1 MNARFRVWGGRGTV
15 AASPLAAVAAVLALS
30 GCSAAGQEIDLAPQ
44 PPAVTSASPAGE
56 QLPKLP
62 ESTPDWLD
70 VPDIDAHSTLLPLG
84 LNDDRTV
91 AVPSVHE
98 PMQAGWYRYGPTPGE
113 TGPAVILGHVNGDGQ
128 DGIFARLHQLGSGDE
143 IRVGRE
149 DGTVARFTVTRMDQ
163 VPKDRF
169 PTDEVY
175 GDTTEPELR
184 LITCGGAFD
193 DAAGSYRDN
202 IIAYATFT
210 GVVP

>member
-1 MNARFRVWGGRGTV
+1 MNTRSRRWGGRRA
-15 AASPLAAVAAVLALS
+15 AASPLPVLVAVLALS
-30 GCSAAGQEIDLAPQ
+30 GCSAHGQQIDLAPRSSVST
-44 PPAVTSASPAGE
+44 AERSAGE
-56 QLPKLP
+56 ALPASAP
-62 ESTPDWLD
+62 AWLD
-70 VPDIDAHSTLLPLG
+70 VPDIGARSTLLPLG

-113 TGPAVILGHVNGDGQ
+113 TGPAVVLGHVNGDGR
-128 DGIFARLHQLGSGDE
+128 DGIFARLHQLVPGAE
-143 IRVGRE
+143 VRVGRS
-149 DGTVARFTVTRMDQ
+149 DGTVARFTVTRIDQ

-169 PTDEVY
+169 PADEVY
-175 GDTTEPELR
+175 GDTTTPELR

-202 IIAYATFT
+202 IIAYAGLT

>member
-1 MNARFRVWGGRGTV
+1 MNARFRMWGGRGTV
-15 AASPLAAVAAVLALS
+15 AASPLSAVAAVLALS
-30 GCSAAGQEIDLAPQ
+30 GCSAAGQETNLAQQ
-44 PPAVTSASPAGE
+44 PPASTSASPAGE
-56 QLPKLP
+56 PLPKLP
-62 ESTPDWLD
+62 GSAPGWLD
-70 VPDIDAHSTLLPLG
+70 VPNIDAHSTLLPLG

-163 VPKDRF
+163 VPKDHF

-193 DAAGSYRDN
+193 DAVDSYRDN

-210 GVVP
+210 GIVP